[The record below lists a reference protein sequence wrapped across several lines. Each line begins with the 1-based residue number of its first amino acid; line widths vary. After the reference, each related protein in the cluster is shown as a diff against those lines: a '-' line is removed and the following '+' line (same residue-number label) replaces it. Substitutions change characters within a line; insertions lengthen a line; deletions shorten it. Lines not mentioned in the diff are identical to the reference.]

1 MQLFKNSW
9 FARFADKEDIDDT
22 KLVEAV
28 LAAERGLIDADLGG
42 GVIKQRIARSGEGKS
57 GGYRTILI
65 FRKGDVAF
73 FVYGFSKSSRDN
85 ITREELQVFKK
96 LARAMLPLSEEEI
109 KKQVKAG
116 YLKRV
121 KYHGKG

>member
-1 MQLFKNSW
+1 VQIFKNSW
-9 FARFADKEDIDDT
+9 FVRFADKEDIDDT

-65 FRKGDVAF
+65 FRKGGVAF

-96 LARAMLPLSEEEI
+96 LARAMLALSEEEI

>member
-1 MQLFKNSW
+1 MQIFKNSW

-73 FVYGFSKSSRDN
+73 FVYSFSKSSRDN

-96 LARAMLPLSEEEI
+96 LARAMLALSEEEI

-116 YLKRV
+116 FLKRV